1 MAGWQWSELVCGG
14 HNSVESTN
22 RLLLG
27 PFSSRLSPSELLL
40 TPLPALIASLLP
52 GSRSALHATSRLAPR
67 ISALRIKNKIHLP
80 ISFLTINE
88 MKEHD

>member
-1 MAGWQWSELVCGG
+1 MHSARKRGAHSHMAGWQWSELVCRG

-40 TPLPALIASLLP
+40 TPLPALLPSLLP
-52 GSRSALHATSRLAPR
+52 SAGTPLHGPGRPTAR
-67 ISALRIKNKIHLP
+67 I
-80 ISFLTINE
+80 
-88 MKEHD
+88 

>member
-1 MAGWQWSELVCGG
+1 MAGWQWSELVCRG

-40 TPLPALIASLLP
+40 TPLPAARPRFFQAREPLFMGPADLLP
-52 GSRSALHATSRLAPR
+52 VYERFVRQANFMAGDTGFEPVSPA
-67 ISALRIKNKIHLP
+67 
-80 ISFLTINE
+80 
-88 MKEHD
+88 